1 MFGASKPSEGMVAL
15 PSLNLADY
23 LLIAEAVLGV
33 PAETIASGEVP
44 RFDQRSSGAEAP
56 GTCSC
61 HELAAW

>member
-1 MFGASKPSEGMVAL
+1 MVAL

-23 LLIAEAVLGV
+23 LLVAEAVLGV

-61 HELAAW
+61 QELSAW